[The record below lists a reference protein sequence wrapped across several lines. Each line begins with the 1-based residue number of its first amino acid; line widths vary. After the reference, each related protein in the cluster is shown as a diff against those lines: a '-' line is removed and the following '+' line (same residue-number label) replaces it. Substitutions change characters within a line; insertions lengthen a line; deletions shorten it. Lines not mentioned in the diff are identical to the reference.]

1 MFINELNAN
10 NKAYLNKKFEVLI
23 ILINCIKYNIIINL

>member
-10 NKAYLNKKFEVLI
+10 NNAHLNKKIRILI